1 MNFYKLNSNEFEDVK
16 KIEKI
21 TVSDY
26 ELLGDFI
33 PTECLANIARD
44 MLIEYENL
52 KEEFEDYKQFVKDNY
67 KQLTDEELVGNPAN
81 W

>member
-21 TVSDY
+21 TVSYY

-33 PTECLANIARD
+33 STECLANIARD

-52 KEEFEDYKQFVKDNY
+52 KEEFKNYKQFVKDNY